1 VFWRRRETLA
11 TKLICGLGNPGPEY
25 EGHRHNIG
33 FQVVDAVADR
43 FGVRLNQGKFAG
55 RIGQGTIGKSRVLLF
70 KPQTFMNASGTALA
84 QAVRFYKVDPA
95 DLLVVHDELDLPFGR
110 LQLKLGGG
118 AGGHNG
124 ISSIIDTLGL
134 DDFGRLRIG
143 IGKPE
148 GPGAKERVVG
158 HVLSD
163 FSREERSALPQLVDR
178 AVEAVE
184 IWQQD
189 GIATAMNRFNRK

>member
-33 FQVVDAVADR
+33 FQVVDALSDR
-43 FGVRLNQGKFAG
+43 FGVKLNQGKFAG

-70 KPQTFMNASGTALA
+70 KPQTFMNASGSAVA
-84 QAVRFYKVDPA
+84 QAARFYKVEPA

-124 ISSIIDTLGL
+124 IASIIDSLGL
-134 DDFGRLRIG
+134 DDFGRLRVG

-163 FSREERSALPQLVDR
+163 FSREEKGALPPLVDR

-184 IWQQD
+184 TWLKD
-189 GIATAMNRFNRK
+189 GLASAMNRFNRK